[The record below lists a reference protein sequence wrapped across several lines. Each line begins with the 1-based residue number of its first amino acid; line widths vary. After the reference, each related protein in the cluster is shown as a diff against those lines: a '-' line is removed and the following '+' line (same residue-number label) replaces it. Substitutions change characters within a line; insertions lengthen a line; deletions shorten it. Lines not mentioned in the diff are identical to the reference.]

1 MKQDILTI
9 KSVIKL
15 FFDIL
20 HGIIVSDVTFVMAI
34 EFAIYLGYD
43 GQLKQSDMEME
54 LFTSVID
61 QLKKTKMTKIEN
73 ALAHGDPSCHT
84 SL

>member
-1 MKQDILTI
+1 MNDA
-9 KSVIKL
+9 
-15 FFDIL
+15 
-20 HGIIVSDVTFVMAI
+20 TFVMAI
-34 EFAIYLGYD
+34 EFAVYLGYD

-73 ALAHGDPSCHT
+73 ALAHGD
-84 SL
+84 

>member
-1 MKQDILTI
+1 MRKDILTI
-9 KSVIKL
+9 KSTIKL

-20 HGIIVSDVTFVMAI
+20 HGIIVNDATFVMAI
-34 EFAIYLGYD
+34 EFAVYLGYD
-43 GQLKQSDMEME
+43 GQRKQSDMEME

-73 ALAHGDPSCHT
+73 ALAHGD
-84 SL
+84 